1 MDCQMPLLDG
11 YEATRKLR
19 QDPRYATRR
28 EIPVVALTAHAMEGE
43 RSRCEEAGMDGY
55 LTKPIHPEA
64 LFAEIVRRV
73 EQRRQ
78 QVNSQRP
85 K

>member
-1 MDCQMPLLDG
+1 
-11 YEATRKLR
+11 
-19 QDPRYATRR
+19 
-28 EIPVVALTAHAMEGE
+28 
-43 RSRCEEAGMDGY
+43 MDGY
-55 LTKPIHPEA
+55 LTKPIQPEA